1 MDLGLEG
8 RVYVLTGASA
18 GLGFATARHLVSDGA
33 HVVIS
38 GRDGQRVAAAATA
51 LNEHAADSGG
61 SALGLALDNADPD
74 APERLIAAA
83 RTRFDRLD
91 GALVSVG
98 GPPPGT
104 VGTIS
109 DDAWRASFETVF
121 LATVRLAAAFVENLE
136 RGGALALVLSGSVR
150 SPIPH
155 LGISNGLRPGLAGV
169 AKSLADEHGP
179 RGVRVLSL
187 LPSSIRTERLRA
199 VHEATGDPVAAATA
213 TAAATPLRRLGEPD
227 EFGRAA
233 AFLLSPAAG
242 YITGAAVPVDG
253 GLSRLI

>member
-8 RVYVLTGASA
+8 RVYVLTGASG

-38 GRDGQRVAAAATA
+38 GRDEQRVIAATAA
-51 LNEHAADSGG
+51 LNEHADNGG
-61 SALGLALDNADPD
+61 SALGLALDNGEPD
-74 APERLIAAA
+74 TPARLIAAA
-83 RTRFDRLD
+83 RTRFDRFD

-98 GPPPGT
+98 GPPPGA
-104 VGTIS
+104 VGAIS
-109 DDAWRASFETVF
+109 DDAWRTSFETIF
-121 LATVRLAAAFVENLE
+121 LGTVRLATAFAENLE

-150 SPIPH
+150 SPIPR
-155 LGISNGLRPGLAGV
+155 LGISNGLRPGLAGI
-169 AKSLADEHGP
+169 AKSLADEHGT

-199 VHEATGDPVAAATA
+199 VHEATGDPEAAEAAA
-213 TAAATPLRRLGEPD
+213 AAATPLHRLGEPD
-227 EFGRAA
+227 EFGRTA

-242 YITGAAVPVDG
+242 YITGAAIPVDG